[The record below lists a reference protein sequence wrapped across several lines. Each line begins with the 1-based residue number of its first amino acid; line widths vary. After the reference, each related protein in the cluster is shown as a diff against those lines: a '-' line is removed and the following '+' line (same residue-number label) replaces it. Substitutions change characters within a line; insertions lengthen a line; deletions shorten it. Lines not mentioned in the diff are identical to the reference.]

1 MAESLQFS
9 RVSLVMVKF
18 HNKDEIMLKL
28 KIMALALTMLV
39 SAVSWAEQAQAVEMK
54 AQPQVTVEKTEASTA
69 IDINSADAKQLSKL
83 SNIGFKKAQQ
93 IIEYRT
99 LHGQFSSI
107 EDLQKV
113 KGIGRATID
122 KNRLRMVVAAQ

>member
-1 MAESLQFS
+1 
-9 RVSLVMVKF
+9 
-18 HNKDEIMLKL
+18 MLKL
-28 KIMALALTMLV
+28 KAMALAVTMLV
-39 SAVSWAEQAQAVEMK
+39 SIVSWAEQAEPIEMK
-54 AQPQVTVEKTEASTA
+54 AQPQVPVEKAEASTA

-83 SNIGFKKAQQ
+83 SNIGLKKAQQ
-93 IIEYRT
+93 IVEYRT

>member
-18 HNKDEIMLKL
+18 QNKDEIMLKL
-28 KIMALALTMLV
+28 KTMALALTMLV
-39 SAVSWAEQAQAVEMK
+39 SVVSWAEQDQPVEMK

-83 SNIGFKKAQQ
+83 SNIGLKKAQQ

-107 EDLQKV
+107 DDLQKV

>member
-1 MAESLQFS
+1 
-9 RVSLVMVKF
+9 
-18 HNKDEIMLKL
+18 MLKL
-28 KIMALALTMLV
+28 KTMALALSMLV
-39 SAVSWAEQAQAVEMK
+39 SVVSWAEQVEQAAPVEMK
-54 AQPQVTVEKTEASTA
+54 VQTQVSVEKTEAGTA

-83 SNIGFKKAQQ
+83 SNIGLKKAQQ